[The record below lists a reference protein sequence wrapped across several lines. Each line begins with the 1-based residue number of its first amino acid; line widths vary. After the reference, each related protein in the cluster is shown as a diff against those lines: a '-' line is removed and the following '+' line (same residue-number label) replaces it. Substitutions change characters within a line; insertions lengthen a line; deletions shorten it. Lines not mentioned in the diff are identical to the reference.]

1 MNTYLPVTILQSL
14 DTEGIIKVLGILRVD
29 GASEYLAEVL
39 SFFVILFCDFA
50 RNLIGSIFYS
60 LWILIRN
67 PY

>member
-29 GASEYLAEVL
+29 GAGEYLAEVL

-50 RNLIGSIFYS
+50 AYLVGCIFYI
-60 LWILIRN
+60 LWIFIR
-67 PY
+67 